1 MSLFLLVNDYF
12 LFFSILICFKLGH
25 VHSIKWPCISHL
37 SHSIKLRHL
46 LKHLLLLQEV
56 WLLAIIN
63 RLWRDRDLFYL
74 FISFINKVLVEL
86 FFFRTYIFSM
96 HNKLILK
103 TIKIKLHLTFQQHS
117 SNLYFSIKH
126 QHSEEL
132 YRNQNHFDGI
142 FKAVE

>member
-1 MSLFLLVNDYF
+1 LRLLLLVDDCF
-12 LFFSILICFKLGH
+12 LFFSVLICFKLGH
-25 VHSIKWPCISHL
+25 VHSIKWPYISHL

-46 LKHLLLLQEV
+46 LKHFLLLKEV
-56 WLLAIIN
+56 LLLTIN
-63 RLWRDRDLFYL
+63 IRLLRDLFNL
-74 FISFINKVLVEL
+74 FISFINKVLIKL

-96 HNKLILK
+96 HYKLIFK
-103 TIKIKLHLTFQQHS
+103 TIKIKLHSTFQQHS

-126 QHSEEL
+126 QHSEEW